1 MRASIKYLS
10 SQRESSNGFP
20 ICVELIYHKKR
31 LRKTIGNS
39 FPQFWDDEHKQ
50 PFKEHPAYYDLAST
64 LLYYKSKIHKVN
76 FGRITFEEA
85 KAILFE
91 GDVESK
97 AFKDIGIIEFFKI
110 RINEKILKKESYRAY
125 AGVQQVLEKYLSRD
139 IPINEITYEW
149 LNAFV
154 LHKLR
159 TGCKEGGVMSYLRT
173 MRAVY
178 KEAQRRTSL
187 RIKQDNPFTGIIKS
201 TTTKPVIKLSCEEL
215 HTLHTF
221 VPKKF
226 TSIKTRER
234 IKQVIDVF
242 LFQFYIG
249 GHDYVDI
256 ASLTWENVKNDRIK
270 FQRYKLRN
278 KKNGGPI
285 IDNLLS
291 PEALQIIEA
300 HGTKNEE
307 RIFSFI
313 PNPKTH
319 PKDYQFYQK
328 NINRTLKL
336 VSESLEFR
344 NIMKTKSPRYIFRTY
359 AGELLIHDLII
370 MKLQG
375 HTPQGVTFNY
385 QGAISYKVI
394 DESHIK
400 ILNIIKK
407 I

>member
-1 MRASIKYLS
+1 MKASIKFLS
-10 SQRESSNGFP
+10 SQRETNNGFP
-20 ICVELIYHKKR
+20 ICVELISNKKR
-31 LRKTIGNS
+31 IRKTIGNS
-39 FPQFWDDEHKQ
+39 FPEYWDDEHKEV
-50 PFKEHPAYYDLAST
+50 FKEHPAYYDLAS
-64 LLYYKSKIHKVN
+64 LLLFYKAKIHKIN
-76 FGRITFEEA
+76 HSRLTFEQA
-85 KAILFE
+85 KDLIFE
-91 GDVESK
+91 GDDKK
-97 AFKDIGIIEFFKI
+97 AFREMGIIEFFQI
-110 RINEKILKKESYRAY
+110 RMDEKKAKKESYRAY

-154 LHKLR
+154 LHKLK

-201 TTTKPVIKLSCEEL
+201 TNTKPVIQLSCKEL
-215 HTLHTF
+215 NTLHTF
-221 VPKKF
+221 LPKKF

-249 GHDYVDI
+249 GQDYVDV
-256 ASLTWENVKNDRIK
+256 ALLTWENIDKNRIK
-270 FQRYKLRN
+270 FQRYKLRS

-300 HGTKNEE
+300 HGTKNND

-319 PKDYQFYQK
+319 FKEYQVYQK

-336 VSESLEFR
+336 VSEGLKFK
-344 NIMKTKSPRYIFRTY
+344 NVIKTKSARYIFRTY

-407 I
+407 M